1 MSNQYRHLIIEAIS
15 RVNHLQDNNGEYLFT
30 IFDTDLDSRQV
41 EDMYSRLK
49 KLKDQLSAEDLI
61 TLHNDPSII
70 RCGDLFNEAPW
81 GSLQEFEAV
90 ALLLQAWTIAVQKH
104 ERSKSTQGV
113 KGFTY
118 AVENTFFPTDISD
131 ALKAQIWTN
140 QEFNTAIKNWHGA
153 NGDIKL
159 ILYRTILDWVQEQ
172 VAAEK
177 GPSYPLGEE
186 VNCCLDSKSADVEES
201 TYTSVIGW

>member
-1 MSNQYRHLIIEAIS
+1 MSNQYRRLIIEAIS

-49 KLKDQLSAEDLI
+49 ELKDQLSAEDLI

-70 RCGDLFNEAPW
+70 RCGDLFNDAPW

-104 ERSKSTQGV
+104 ESSKSTQGV

-140 QEFNTAIKNWHGA
+140 QEFNTAIKNWYGA
-153 NGDIKL
+153 NGDTKL

-172 VAAEK
+172 VEAEK